1 MQTPKFNVGEFW
13 YSADDLLYRVD
24 AVSPDHSAVTECT
37 HVGGRIAATNITYQW
52 DSDAFIRT
60 SGGGWRFARL
70 DEFRTAVYRRRH
82 G

>member
-13 YSADDLLYRVD
+13 YSADDMLYRVD
-24 AVSPDHSAVTECT
+24 AVSTDHSAVTECT
-37 HVGGRIAATNITYQW
+37 HVGGRIEATNITYLW
-52 DSDAFIRT
+52 DRDSIYQRD
-60 SGGGWRFARL
+60 SGGWRFARL